1 MQYTHVEQ
9 GGYTI
14 TPETKEKDEAALKKY
29 VGILYAS
36 DSPTKKQGGVL
47 ELTAL
52 KRENPARYAMFE
64 EWSREVEAY
73 AERVKASGKVCRV
86 TPDNFE
92 ELRKKAINFR
102 PYGG

>member
-29 VGILYAS
+29 VTILYS
-36 DSPTKKQGGVL
+36 DSNSLKNNGGAV
-47 ELTAL
+47 ELTKL
-52 KRENPARYAMFE
+52 KRENPARYEMFCR
-64 EWSREVEAY
+64 WSREVEAY
-73 AERVKASGKVCRV
+73 AERVKASGKACKV

-92 ELRKKAINFR
+92 ELRKKADIFR
-102 PYGG
+102 I